1 MTVTRSHFGFSLPE
15 HILATVRVF
24 IAQTKPSRVSVFG
37 FSIKA
42 EAGIRMFS
50 IICPQNFL
58 IFLSRLYP
66 SLVASGTLRFGT

>member
-1 MTVTRSHFGFSLPE
+1 
-15 HILATVRVF
+15 
-24 IAQTKPSRVSVFG
+24 
-37 FSIKA
+37 
-42 EAGIRMFS
+42 MFS